1 MAKYIA
7 EIQDASGN
15 TVYPATQWGAI
26 TNPPDINNIVKVSDW
41 VNLTMRNGFD
51 GTAQIRT
58 TKYLSGQTKVDIY
71 MEANHLRSNT
81 GKYMCDFPA
90 ELLPKR
96 ELPLMWYQPN
106 NVDYDRIGAS
116 VGSAKKSIN
125 LNYAIGGSG
134 DLVVIFNLSYWLDV

>member
-90 ELLPKR
+90 ELVPSK

-116 VGSAKKSIN
+116 VGSTKKSVN
-125 LNYAIGGSG
+125 LNYALGGSG

>member
-1 MAKYIA
+1 MAELTKIFTGMEKGPEA
-7 EIQDASGN
+7 IQANFDLMNSKIEISS
-15 TVYPATQWGAI
+15 P
-26 TNPPDINNIVKVSDW
+26 KVSDW

-90 ELLPKR
+90 ELVPSK

-116 VGSAKKSIN
+116 VGSTKKSVN
-125 LNYAIGGSG
+125 LNYALGGSG